1 MNTPGTNFIYLMAA
15 QALFVGVFAFSEK
28 LRQWADF
35 VAAGLVGVF
44 VHLLLLQT
52 GNLRDTEWDVLTATL
67 FVLSFSLM
75 RWSTVKRGFLSG
87 AVEQAFKE
95 TGSDNESRELTESSM
110 HDDRLRTV
118 GQMSARLVHEL
129 SHPIGTLILRVE
141 EIKRNRFSD
150 DRAAFEKSISSVERQ
165 LKHLVHM
172 TDSVRMYASTGE
184 RTPSGFVPVG
194 EIFRM
199 TMDMCEVFLN
209 GKGVRVYWP
218 DKLPEIEI
226 AGGPTLQVQVMVNLV
241 KNAVDAVADLPDQN
255 QRWVKIDIK
264 EQGGSVEFAIS
275 NGGPAVSKFV
285 QSNLFKPFFTTKRTG
300 RGMGLGL
307 ALCRELVQTVGGEI
321 WYDETARTP
330 RFVVRY
336 SFLPHVD
343 HSDGQGDDSDQVEK
357 LERSSAA

>member
-1 MNTPGTNFIYLMAA
+1 
-15 QALFVGVFAFSEK
+15 FVFSEK
-28 LRQWADF
+28 LRQWADV
-35 VAAGLVGVF
+35 VAAGLIGIF

-52 GNLRDTEWDVLTATL
+52 ANIRDAEWDILSASL
-67 FVLSFSLM
+67 FLLSFSLM
-75 RWSTVKRGFLSG
+75 RWSTVRRGLFSSSSELPMKDPLL
-87 AVEQAFKE
+87 ENE
-95 TGSDNESRELTESSM
+95 TGELTESSM

-129 SHPIGTLILRVE
+129 SHPIGALLLRVE
-141 EIKRNRFSD
+141 EIKRNRFSE
-150 DRAAFEKSISSVERQ
+150 DRAAFEKSIASVERQ
-165 LKHLVHM
+165 LKHLIHM
-172 TDSVRMYASTGE
+172 TDSVRMYASSGE
-184 RTPSGFVPVG
+184 RTQNGFVPVP

-218 DKLPEIEI
+218 DEVPAIEI
-226 AGGPTLQVQVMVNLV
+226 AGGPTLQIQVMVNLV

-255 QRWVKIDIK
+255 QRWVRIDIK
-264 EQGGSVEFAIS
+264 EQGGSVEFAVS
-275 NGGPAVSKFV
+275 NGGPAVSKFI
-285 QSNLFKPFFTTKRTG
+285 QSNLFKPFFTTKKTG

-343 HSDGQGDDSDQVEK
+343 QSDVGDESNEGA
-357 LERSSAA
+357 ERFNKSSAA